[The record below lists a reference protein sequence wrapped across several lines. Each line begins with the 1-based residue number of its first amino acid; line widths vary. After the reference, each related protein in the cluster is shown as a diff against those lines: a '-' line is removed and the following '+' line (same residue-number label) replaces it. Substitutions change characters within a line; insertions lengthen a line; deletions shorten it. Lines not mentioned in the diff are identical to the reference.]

1 MKNKVPSKIIEIE
14 ISIKLFKYLKR
25 KNIIDD
31 KIYNFGIN
39 NLLKKQNLE
48 HSKIND
54 DYINNIDN
62 YKILT

>member
-14 ISIKLFKYLKR
+14 ISIKLFEYLKR

-48 HSKIND
+48 NSKIND
-54 DYINNIDN
+54 DYIHNIDN

>member
-1 MKNKVPSKIIEIE
+1 MKNKVSSKIIEIE
-14 ISIKLFKYLKR
+14 ISIKLFEYLKR

>member
-14 ISIKLFKYLKR
+14 ISIKLFECLKR

-31 KIYNFGIN
+31 KIYNFSIN

-48 HSKIND
+48 HLKIND

>member
-14 ISIKLFKYLKR
+14 MSIKLFEYLKR

-48 HSKIND
+48 HFKIND
-54 DYINNIDN
+54 DYINNMDN

>member
-1 MKNKVPSKIIEIE
+1 MKNKVPSKIIEIK
-14 ISIKLFKYLKR
+14 ISIKLFEYLKR